1 MNRRDFLAG
10 TATGLVVGAAGTYAA
25 LKSSTTQT
33 AVGPATIKSRTEW
46 RMVTAWPEKFPGL
59 GTGAERL
66 AQRITGMSDGR
77 LTVRVFAAGSLVPA
91 LGVFDAVSQGTA
103 EMGHAASYYWQG
115 KSKSFNFFTAVPFGM
130 TANELSAWVH
140 HGGGQALYDEGYAPF
155 GLKPF
160 MAGNTGAQMG
170 GWFRREINSLE
181 DFRGIRMRMPGL
193 GGEVLRRVGA
203 TAENLAPS
211 DIFPALSSGR
221 IDAAE
226 WVGPWNDLAFGFHK
240 ITKNYYWPSFQDP
253 GSAVE
258 CFVNK
263 AKYDA
268 LPNDLKEVIA
278 VACQAEINAMLSEF
292 DRNNGTA
299 LKMLIERHGVRL
311 HRFPDDVLTALSK
324 ASEEVLAELEGAD
337 DLTKR
342 TYQSFRKFRD
352 ESIGWSQLAEQG
364 YLDMRSRVLRPR
376 T

>member
-10 TATGLVVGAAGTYAA
+10 TATGLVVGAAGTYAT
-25 LKSSTTQT
+25 LKGAGTQT
-33 AVGPATIKSRTEW
+33 ATGPAVVRSRTEW
-46 RMVTAWPEKFPGL
+46 RMVTTWPEKFPGL

-66 AQRITGMSDGR
+66 ARRITEMSDGR
-77 LTVRVFAAGSLVPA
+77 LTVKVFPAGSLVPA
-91 LGVFDAVSQGTA
+91 LGAFDAVSQGSA

-140 HGGGQALYDEGYAPF
+140 HGGGQALYDEGYARF

-160 MAGNTGAQMG
+160 MAGNTGVQMG
-170 GWFRREINSLE
+170 GWFRREIHSLE
-181 DFRGIRMRMPGL
+181 DFRGIKMRMPGL

-211 DIFPALSSGR
+211 DIFSALSSGR
-221 IDAAE
+221 IDATE

-240 ITKNYYWPSFQDP
+240 IAKNYYWPSFQDP

-263 AKYDA
+263 TKYDA
-268 LPNDLKEVIA
+268 LPSDLKEVVAI
-278 VACQAEINAMLSEF
+278 ACQAEINAMLSEF
-292 DRNNGTA
+292 NRNNGTA
-299 LKMLIERHGVRL
+299 LKILIERYGVRL
-311 HRFPDDVLTALSK
+311 LRFPDDVLAALAK

-342 TYQSFRKFRD
+342 TYQSFRKFQD
-352 ESIGWSQLAEQG
+352 ESVGWAQLAEHG
-364 YLDMRSRVLRPR
+364 YLDMRSRMLRAR